1 MYLDGNSYHALLHP
15 QENWVHTMGGE
26 GRPIY
31 LARRTTETRVWLPLA
46 RNPQDTMLDDTLSV
60 ITHRSILPSFETQPN
75 IVPDL
80 SPWQRKG
87 GGGSHAP
94 EERRGRIWDGQVAS
108 CSPQAE
114 SWEEESLS
122 SCLSNCESLELS
134 LIHQPSAWC
143 LYTFFFSCVLKIV
156 VKYT

>member
-87 GGGSHAP
+87 GGALMPLKRDGAGSEMGKLRLVALRQSH
-94 EERRGRIWDGQVAS
+94 GRKKVLVHVCPTVSHW
-108 CSPQAE
+108 
-114 SWEEESLS
+114 
-122 SCLSNCESLELS
+122 SCLSSIN
-134 LIHQPSAWC
+134 HQPDVC
-143 LYTFFFSCVLKIV
+143 TPFFFLAF
-156 VKYT
+156 